1 MSLSLYCLS
10 LEIANIHHEK
20 KHNNHQQHFIL
31 RTEIWQTRMREIQV
45 GEMVFFI
52 IFRTKMNYI
61 LLFINILFY

>member
-45 GEMVFFI
+45 GEMVFYYFS
-52 IFRTKMNYI
+52 N
-61 LLFINILFY
+61 